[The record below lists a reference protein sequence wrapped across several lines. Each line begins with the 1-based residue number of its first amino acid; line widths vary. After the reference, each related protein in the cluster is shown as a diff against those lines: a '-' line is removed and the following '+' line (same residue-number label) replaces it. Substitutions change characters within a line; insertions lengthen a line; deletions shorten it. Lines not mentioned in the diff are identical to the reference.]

1 MAYPFKYDLS
11 KLPKK
16 FSAEIARIVAKKAL
30 HKRIGELSRKIVKK
44 FKVETIMGIYLEEA
58 ISLIEDLIDVNII
71 NLNNEEKF
79 KKLKKKIL
87 LLPHCA
93 RKYMDN
99 RCKAKFVPEYS
110 SYFCQG
116 CSKDCLINQAT
127 KMAKEKNY
135 QVFVLPGGSG
145 VKKILKKVNP
155 EGVIGVAC
163 LEELKL
169 GEEILRKEGKI
180 GLLIPLTKNGCAHT
194 EFNLSLLK
202 KNLI

>member
-16 FSAEIARIVAKKAL
+16 FSKEIARIVAKKSL
-30 HKRIGELSRKIVKK
+30 HRRIGEISRKIVKK
-44 FKVETIMGIYLEEA
+44 FKISSIMGIYVEEA

-93 RKYMDN
+93 RKFMDS
-99 RCKAKFVPEYS
+99 RCKAKFSSEYS

-127 KMAKEKNY
+127 KIAKERGY

-145 VKKILKKVNP
+145 IKKILQKINP
-155 EGVIGVAC
+155 EGVVGVAC
-163 LEELKL
+163 IEELKL
-169 GEEILRKEGKI
+169 GEKLLEKFGKL
-180 GLLIPLTKNGCAHT
+180 GLLIPLTKNGCANT
-194 EFNLSLLK
+194 EFNLEILK
-202 KNLI
+202 KSLI